1 MRVLTCLFI
10 VATVLLPGCSSK
22 KSKLARTWFFTYSYE
37 GAERRKDS
45 LTPVSFLQ
53 LNADGSYTRDFG
65 KFDYGKWS
73 LKGDEAVNL
82 TSETGQS
89 SELNFQFVSGNELQ
103 LITGKESVANFE
115 SPKLAKTKVNP
126 FSRENNLWRIPA
138 KKQESDEEIKKRL
151 LNHCRFWE
159 QYFMWALET
168 KLATVDVRS
177 TPTAIKIYGNGFG
190 LKPLQELPRTW
201 VSYFYDT
208 ADCRKANE
216 QIAYIFK
223 NKSIAWTKTDN
234 KFKMFIGAFQQLQEH
249 LR

>member
-1 MRVLTCLFI
+1 MRALNCLFI
-10 VATVLLPGCSSK
+10 VTTVLLLGCGSK
-22 KSKLARTWFFTYSYE
+22 KNKLARTWFFTYSYE

-53 LNADGSYTRDFG
+53 LEPDGSYTRDFG
-65 KFDYGKWS
+65 KFDYGKWE
-73 LKGDEAVNL
+73 LKEDKVINL

-89 SELNFQFVSGNELQ
+89 EELNFQFVSSNELQ

-115 SPKLAKTKVNP
+115 SPKLAETKVSP

-138 KKQESDEEIKKRL
+138 KKQESEKEIKLRL
-151 LNHCRFWE
+151 LNHCKFWE

-190 LKPLQELPRTW
+190 LKPLEELPPTW

-223 NKSIAWTKTDN
+223 HNNIAWAKTDN
-234 KFKMFIGAFQQLQEH
+234 KFKMFIGAFQQLQGY